1 MPLHRPAAGPA
12 ASPAGS
18 PAAPPGGSGGPA
30 GSRERIEELRE
41 RIRHIERRPPRRT
54 AFEASGI
61 EAVDGLLPGG
71 GFPRGALS
79 EIQGEPGSGKTALCL
94 STMARSMRSDG
105 LAAFVDGRG
114 ELYPPAAAALGVDL
128 ARFLLVRPPASI
140 TAQGIA
146 TVLWSAE
153 VLLGSGAFE
162 VVALD
167 LPLLRAVRPEGRAA
181 VPPEVMVRRLV
192 AAAEKGGA
200 VGLWLSAREGEGAG
214 GLRLPAAVRLEV
226 RREPEGPRIR
236 RIFARGAEVGHGA

>member
-1 MPLHRPAAGPA
+1 MPRVHRPAADG
-12 ASPAGS
+12 SPAGS
-18 PAAPPGGSGGPA
+18 LAGPVGSSAARPAAQLL
-30 GSRERIEELRE
+30 EELRE
-41 RIRHIERRPPRRT
+41 RIRHIERRPPRRA
-54 AFEASGI
+54 AFEATGL

-94 STMARSMRSDG
+94 STMARSMRADG

-128 ARFLLVRPPASI
+128 ARLLLVRPPASGGGL
-140 TAQGIA
+140 GIA
-146 TVLWSAE
+146 TALWSAE

-167 LPLLRAVRPEGRAA
+167 LPLLRVPRPEAERTR
-181 VPPEVMVRRLV
+181 VPPEVLVRRLL

-200 VGLWLSAREGEGAG
+200 VGLWLSAPDPGQAR
-214 GLRLPAAVRLEV
+214 GLRIPAAVRLEV
-226 RREPEGPRIR
+226 WRGPEGPQVR
-236 RIFARGAEVGHGA
+236 RLLARSAEVGRGG